1 MIADTTLDSGY
12 NVGLSLSSEDSANLR
27 KAGKW
32 GRFLGIVSMVA
43 LGLAILAFVGFGATL
58 LATMGFSEQAGMPA
72 GVTTFL
78 VIFYVAVFVFS
89 FYMVYL
95 LYKFGTAAIAAVD
108 RHDQAAMT
116 KSFASLGRMLKI
128 YGIITVIYLGFMA
141 LSLVLTLVGGGIA
154 AFS

>member
-12 NVGLSLSSEDSANLR
+12 GGGLSLSTEDTANLR

-32 GRFLGIVSMVA
+32 GRFLGVVSMVF
-43 LGLAILAFVGFGATL
+43 LGLAILAFIGFGATM
-58 LATMGFSEQAGMPA
+58 LATMGLNEQAGIPA
-72 GVTTFL
+72 GATTFL
-78 VIFYVAVFVFS
+78 IIFYVAVFVFS

-95 LYKFGTAAIAAVD
+95 LYKFGTAAIEAVD
-108 RHDQAAMT
+108 RHDQLAMT

-141 LSLVLTLVGGGIA
+141 LSLVLALIGGGFA